1 MGDGDMR
8 VSMSNLVQMDR
19 HQTDF
24 HRGPMVSQEQTAD
37 ATRDEAARR
46 LASPAEPD
54 KPEGKTIDPRD
65 KREEERRKKRNT
77 RSLPESEETGSADE
91 PGGCLTHIDF
101 EA

>member
-1 MGDGDMR
+1 MDDGDMR

-24 HRGPMVSQEQTAD
+24 HRAPMVNQEQNAD
-37 ATRDEAARR
+37 AARQEAARR
-46 LASPAEPD
+46 LASPSEPD

-65 KREEERRKKRNT
+65 KREQERRKKRQ
-77 RSLPESEETGSADE
+77 SQEPEGEEATTIRGFEPRHGSN
-91 PGGCLTHIDF
+91 IDF